1 MTGCSVYSYRRLIEV
16 DESIVWQM
24 LYEAARAAEE
34 GRLSPDSIRND
45 GYLAKYAAGW
55 GRPGDIGM
63 AAFENTSG
71 RPVGAAWVRL
81 LIGADEQD
89 GCIDGHTPE
98 LAIGVMPAHR
108 GQGVGTELLRL
119 LFEAVRELFSGV
131 TLTVRADSQ
140 AVRLYE
146 RFGFQRLPGELVNRV
161 GGQSVRMY
169 AAWK

>member
-1 MTGCSVYSYRRLIEV
+1 MTGRSVYSYRRLVEV
-16 DESIVWQM
+16 DEPIVWRM

-34 GRLSPDSIRND
+34 GRLSPNSIRN
-45 GYLAKYAAGW
+45 
-55 GRPGDIGM
+55 
-63 AAFENTSG
+63 
-71 RPVGAAWVRL
+71 
-81 LIGADEQD
+81 
-89 GCIDGHTPE
+89 
-98 LAIGVMPAHR
+98 

-119 LFEAVRELFSGV
+119 LFLAAREPFSGI
-131 TLTVRADSQ
+131 TLTVRAGSQ